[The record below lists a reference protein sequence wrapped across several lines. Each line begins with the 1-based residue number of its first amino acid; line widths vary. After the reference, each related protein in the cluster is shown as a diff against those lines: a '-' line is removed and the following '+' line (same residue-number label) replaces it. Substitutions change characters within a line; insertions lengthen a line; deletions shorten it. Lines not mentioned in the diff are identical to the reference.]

1 MALNFYDKY
10 MNKLKMRKRMVLIL
24 AMILIVA
31 LLSVSLAGCLK
42 IAMREDNIKSRISD
56 SGGTFEYLR
65 TLPFDPGGTAGTRL
79 GTIMRAYVPKD
90 GESRCVIIVF
100 ARDTASGDR
109 IEEVCKSAIDNKT
122 KYEGQNVSE
131 WNIYR
136 YDNMVMFGDY
146 RAIAIARGY

>member
-1 MALNFYDKY
+1 M
-10 MNKLKMRKRMVLIL
+10 IL

-31 LLSVSLAGCLK
+31 MLSISLVGCLK

-65 TLPFDPGGTAGTRL
+65 TLPFDTGGTAGTRL

-90 GESRCVIIVF
+90 DTMRCVIIVF

-109 IEEVCKSAIDNKT
+109 IEEVCNSAIDNKT
-122 KYEGQNVSE
+122 QYAGQNLSE